1 MNTQPRFEKKGLWDI
16 AIEKYTSR
24 KLLVFLAASFVI
36 LLISGSEWLT
46 IDVISWM
53 DIRLTEDIKWL
64 LENIFKPIAIVF
76 LGTQG
81 ATDMFKGYT
90 SRRSYLNAVPKTK
103 LSEATETMPKDSV
116 VPSGEELLS
125 P

>member
-1 MNTQPRFEKKGLWDI
+1 VNTQPRFEKKGLWDI